1 MISFRTD
8 KAALEYAEDNIG
20 KYDYEIVK
28 VGDELTFLCS
38 TSFPIEEHLRDP
50 IEAAIRDFLNDLP
63 INDNGYKD
71 DVIAFMGAE
80 LCGKAIEMLDLESIK
95 ILCAYQSY

>member
-8 KAALEYAEDNIG
+8 EAALEYAEDNIG

-28 VGDELTFLCS
+28 VNDELTFLCS
-38 TSFPIEEHLRDP
+38 TSLPIEEHIRNP
-50 IEAAIRDFLNDLP
+50 IENVIREFLNSLP

-80 LCGKAIEMLDLESIK
+80 LCGKTIEMLDLESIK